1 MVGTETKLVLHIS
14 IVKGF
19 VHNPLH
25 TWMAIV
31 FKCPAAAATS
41 KDVFFG
47 GVIRDVETSHGFC
60 IKSAPIIRSNWEY
73 FHDKKM
79 FENVVSWTF
88 YSAAHK
94 HVCRLLAQFLYCPFL
109 LRNVALFWLS
119 QPSETTFHFRF
130 WEGQK
135 PSDTACEWTCATG
148 LACLSTNRSSF
159 VNRGWAHTCRVP
171 KLVGARWELPPKKS
185 LNIMKV
191 VANCVERYNNEREG
205 CLKRGCLL
213 NEIKQS
219 TNAAGEAAIVQLLF
233 FFCDFRPC
241 PRPQRW
247 PERGRTPSISVTA
260 RCYQVQCGWS
270 SWVEANSHACL
281 PWFLWMDETWCHNS
295 MQIVYI

>member
-73 FHDKKM
+73 FHDKKF

-159 VNRGWAHTCRVP
+159 VNRGWAHTCRVR

-233 FFCDFRPC
+233 FVIFDHVHVHNDGLKGAGPRTAHGPFPWQLDATKCSAVGRVELKPTVMHVFR
-241 PRPQRW
+241 
-247 PERGRTPSISVTA
+247 GF
-260 RCYQVQCGWS
+260 CGWMKHG
-270 SWVEANSHACL
+270 ATIPCK
-281 PWFLWMDETWCHNS
+281 
-295 MQIVYI
+295 

>member
-1 MVGTETKLVLHIS
+1 MVGKETKLVLHIS

-60 IKSAPIIRSNWEY
+60 IKSAPIIRPNWEY
-73 FHDKKM
+73 FHGKKM

-88 YSAAHK
+88 YSAAHKHVHK

-135 PSDTACEWTCATG
+135 PSDTACECA
-148 LACLSTNRSSF
+148 R
-159 VNRGWAHTCRVP
+159 RV
-171 KLVGARWELPPKKS
+171 W
-185 LNIMKV
+185 
-191 VANCVERYNNEREG
+191 
-205 CLKRGCLL
+205 
-213 NEIKQS
+213 
-219 TNAAGEAAIVQLLF
+219 
-233 FFCDFRPC
+233 
-241 PRPQRW
+241 
-247 PERGRTPSISVTA
+247 
-260 RCYQVQCGWS
+260 
-270 SWVEANSHACL
+270 HACRRTD
-281 PWFLWMDETWCHNS
+281 PVSSTEGGHTHVEYESW
-295 MQIVYI
+295 